1 MAIASLSPAVAERI
15 VRVHGQRGATWLRA
29 LPSLLAA
36 LETAWGLVE
45 IGTPFAGARAGFVAP
60 VRNGDGNTFVLKVL
74 PNATWVSHEADALAH
89 WAGRGAVALNR
100 MDPARG
106 ALLMERAVPGDDLI
120 ALCYADDRGATAA
133 AASVMTELRTAG
145 DSSNLALPDLTTW
158 IDALKPA
165 MAAGS
170 PSYANACS
178 RAWALADDLL
188 TDAKRMVIHGDLQH
202 YNIVNAQRAPWLAVD
217 PKGVVGP
224 REAEAAA
231 LLRNP
236 RHFVLSHPQP
246 AALLSDRIDILA
258 ERLGDDSGRL
268 LLWGYVL
275 AVVAA
280 AWALEDHDGEVDAR
294 GWLACADLLWHLAS
308 ARKVT

>member
-1 MAIASLSPAVAERI
+1 MAIASLSPVVAERI
-15 VRVHGQRGATWLRA
+15 VRVHGQRGATWLRT

-60 VRNGDGNTFVLKVL
+60 VRNGDGTTFVLKLL
-74 PNATWVSHEADALAH
+74 PNATWASHEADALAH

-100 MDPARG
+100 VDPARG
-106 ALLMERAVPGDDLI
+106 ALLIERAVPGDDLI

-145 DSSNLALPDLTTW
+145 DSSNMTLPDLTTW
-158 IDALKPA
+158 IDALKPSRG
-165 MAAGS
+165 AGS
-170 PSYANACS
+170 SGYAQACS
-178 RAWALADDLL
+178 RARALADDLL